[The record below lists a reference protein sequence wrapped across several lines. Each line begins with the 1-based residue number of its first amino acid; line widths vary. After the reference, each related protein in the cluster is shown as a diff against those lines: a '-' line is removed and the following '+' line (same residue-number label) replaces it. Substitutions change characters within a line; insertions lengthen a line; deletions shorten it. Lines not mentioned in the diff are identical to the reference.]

1 MKTINEA
8 NKIQEQFNLV
18 AKEYDE
24 NRKKF
29 IPCFDAFYDDATDFI
44 SKSIRTPKRILDLGA
59 GTGILSAFYFKHFG
73 DAEFL
78 LIDVADE
85 MLAVARKRFLGANNV
100 KFMVSD
106 YAKNFDFRAC
116 NGENFDLIISALSI
130 HHLEDDEKQ
139 KLFLRI
145 YDALPNGGVFVN
157 YDQFCAE
164 SLEINKNFTTYWEN
178 KIFSSGLSENDIAKW
193 KERQKLDRECSVGQ
207 EIKMIKAGGF
217 ENAECI
223 FLCQKFA
230 VIVGMKK

>member
-1 MKTINEA
+1 MTDEA

-44 SKSIRTPKRILDLGA
+44 SKSIRTPKQILDLGA
-59 GTGILSAFYFKHFG
+59 GTGILSAFYFKHFS

-78 LIDVADE
+78 LVDVADE
-85 MLAVARKRFLGANNV
+85 MLNIARKRFLGANNV
-100 KFMVSD
+100 KFMVAD
-106 YAKNFDFRAC
+106 YAKNFSFLTT
-116 NGENFDLIISALSI
+116 NGEKFDSIISALSI
-130 HHLEDDEKQ
+130 HHLEDNEKQ
-139 KLFLRI
+139 KLFSKI
-145 YDALPNGGVFVN
+145 YDALPTGGVFAN

-164 SLEINKNFTTYWEN
+164 SLEMNRNFTTYWEG

-193 KERQKLDRECSVGQ
+193 KERKKLDRECSVGK
-207 EIKMIKAGGF
+207 EIKMMKVGGF
-217 ENAECI
+217 ENAECV

-230 VIVGMKK
+230 VIVGMK